1 MQKASQTKF
10 LQSRIKKLIIIHV
23 QFPLPKREKTK
34 KWEKFSG
41 LQNGAIRGLQIGK
54 GFRDYK
60 LGQGFQ
66 IEAKRF
72 EIGAEITN
80 RFRRVVVDTGHLFVT
95 LLYLLGRF
103 SIP

>member
-1 MQKASQTKF
+1 M
-10 LQSRIKKLIIIHV
+10 
-23 QFPLPKREKTK
+23 K

-60 LGQGFQ
+60 SGQKKYKLGQGFQ

-72 EIGAEITN
+72 EIGAEIAN
-80 RFRRVVVDTGHLFVT
+80 RGNKDFK
-95 LLYLLGRF
+95 LGQGLQ
-103 SIP
+103 IGAEE

>member
-1 MQKASQTKF
+1 MFNFHYQNG
-10 LQSRIKKLIIIHV
+10 
-23 QFPLPKREKTK
+23 K

-60 LGQGFQ
+60 SGQKKYKLGQGFQ

-72 EIGAEITN
+72 EIGAEIIN
-80 RFRRVVVDTGHLFVT
+80 RCRRVVVDTGHLFVT

>member
-1 MQKASQTKF
+1 M
-10 LQSRIKKLIIIHV
+10 
-23 QFPLPKREKTK
+23 K

-41 LQNGAIRGLQIGK
+41 LQNRAIRGLQIGK
-54 GFRDYK
+54 GFRDYKSGQKKHK

-80 RFRRVVVDTGHLFVT
+80 RGNKDFKSGQGLQI
-95 LLYLLGRF
+95 GAEE
-103 SIP
+103 